1 VDRALAALR
10 EAPPQDEDGDEDA
23 ARERRDREARELE
36 ALRALLER
44 IVAATPALADRAAA
58 DRSRTSPAEVAKGVL
73 AFLSLV
79 PTGDAVE
86 NTARKV
92 LRQRLERMRATLT
105 RETTGRAA
113 VGIVRSRLETRVAPS
128 AVDDRIVP
136 WTPTGGHLHLSDLS
150 TGGLSGRPYI
160 FVVGLDAGSVS
171 AGGVDPLLADG
182 DRVRLNRE
190 AGESPAPLPLTA
202 ERAAAARH
210 RLAAM
215 LARLRGR
222 ITLSYSA
229 WDAAEGRDVAPAPEL
244 LQALR
249 LREGDPSLAYDDL
262 RARLGPLVSAVPRA
276 GAHAE
281 PADVWL
287 DALSTAEGGLRSGV
301 AVVRAAHPGLDRG
314 LAAAAEK
321 ARDEATSFHGKIRP
335 RPELNPRRPG
345 AVLSPSRLEAL
356 GACPRRYFIRYVLG
370 VRAVRDPEWD
380 PERWLDALDRGT
392 LLHAVYE
399 RTLDGARRDGI
410 DPDDDAFEGLA
421 LRLLREEIERT
432 LLRRPAPNDAVR
444 AAETAELEADVR
456 AFVDMIR
463 RTRPDWD
470 RLELDFGSGTREVSV
485 PLPGGEIRL
494 AGRVDRIDRTPD
506 GGVRIV
512 DYKTGSPGRYRAS
525 RPFEGGRRLQ
535 HILYS
540 LAVER
545 LLGKTVE
552 AMEYHFPTVRGQNER
567 VVYRREA
574 IADGPAVVEMLLE
587 IAAAGHFLP
596 TDDAADCGYCDY
608 QAICRARTDAW
619 GKTTCPDVAWAKGA
633 AETGVQE
640 YERLRTLREQHA

>member
-1 VDRALAALR
+1 
-10 EAPPQDEDGDEDA
+10 
-23 ARERRDREARELE
+23 
-36 ALRALLER
+36 
-44 IVAATPALADRAAA
+44 
-58 DRSRTSPAEVAKGVL
+58 
-73 AFLSLV
+73 
-79 PTGDAVE
+79 
-86 NTARKV
+86 
-92 LRQRLERMRATLT
+92 
-105 RETTGRAA
+105 
-113 VGIVRSRLETRVAPS
+113 
-128 AVDDRIVP
+128 
-136 WTPTGGHLHLSDLS
+136 
-150 TGGLSGRPYI
+150 
-160 FVVGLDAGSVS
+160 
-171 AGGVDPLLADG
+171 
-182 DRVRLNRE
+182 
-190 AGESPAPLPLTA
+190 
-202 ERAAAARH
+202 
-210 RLAAM
+210 
-215 LARLRGR
+215 
-222 ITLSYSA
+222 
-229 WDAAEGRDVAPAPEL
+229 
-244 LQALR
+244 
-249 LREGDPSLAYDDL
+249 
-262 RARLGPLVSAVPRA
+262 
-276 GAHAE
+276 
-281 PADVWL
+281 
-287 DALSTAEGGLRSGV
+287 
-301 AVVRAAHPGLDRG
+301 
-314 LAAAAEK
+314 
-321 ARDEATSFHGKIRP
+321 
-335 RPELNPRRPG
+335 
-345 AVLSPSRLEAL
+345 LSPSRLEAL

-444 AAETAELEADVR
+444 AAGTAELEADVR